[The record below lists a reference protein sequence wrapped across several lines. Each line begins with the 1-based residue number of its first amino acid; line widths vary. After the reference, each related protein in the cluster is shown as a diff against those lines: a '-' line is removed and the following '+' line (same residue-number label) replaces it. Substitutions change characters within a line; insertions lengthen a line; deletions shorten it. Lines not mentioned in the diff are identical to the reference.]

1 MAQAALAEPQ
11 AIRISSKRQI
21 TIPAKIYK
29 KMGFSEYAWIEET
42 EDGLLI
48 KPVPVDDED
57 VSLYVLRR
65 LVEEGFEGE
74 ELIERYKEA
83 CPRVVKFHELVQ
95 GAHRDVL
102 AGDYVSARETQQRM
116 RERYGLYRD

>member
-1 MAQAALAEPQ
+1 MAQAALAQPQ

-21 TIPAKIYK
+21 TIPAKLYK
-29 KMGFSEYAWIEET
+29 KMGFTEYAWIEET
-42 EDGLLI
+42 EDGLLV
-48 KPVPVDDED
+48 KPVPVEDED

-83 CPRVVKFHELVQ
+83 CPRVVKFHELVDE
-95 GAHRDVL
+95 AHRDVL
-102 AGDYVSARETQQRM
+102 SGEGVPARGVQNRM
-116 RERYGLYRD
+116 RERYGLYGD

>member
-1 MAQAALAEPQ
+1 MTQAALAEPQ

-21 TIPAKIYK
+21 TIPAKMYK
-29 KMGFSEYAWIEET
+29 KKGFSEYAWIEET
-42 EDGLLI
+42 EEGLLI
-48 KPVPVDDED
+48 KPVPVEDED

-83 CPRVVKFHELVQ
+83 CPRVVKFHELLNRAENEVLQ
-95 GAHRDVL
+95 GDFAPFDEMQTRL
-102 AGDYVSARETQQRM
+102 RS
-116 RERYGLYRD
+116 RYGL

>member
-42 EDGLLI
+42 EEGLLI
-48 KPVPVDDED
+48 KPVPVEDED

-95 GAHRDVL
+95 DAHRDVL